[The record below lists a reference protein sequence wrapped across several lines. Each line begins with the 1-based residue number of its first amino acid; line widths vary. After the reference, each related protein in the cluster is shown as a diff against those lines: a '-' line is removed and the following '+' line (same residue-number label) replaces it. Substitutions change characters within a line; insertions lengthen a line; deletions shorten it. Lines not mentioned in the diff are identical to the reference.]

1 MKNIFKLFLLSFLVF
16 AVSCENEDDPR
27 FQDNPETGWI
37 EFASGSTTVAV
48 TSRTTTINIPV
59 TFTAPINLSDVTVNY
74 SINTVSGGAP
84 STVVTGLGTS
94 ITIVGNTNRANISLD
109 PLPDAVQ
116 QLIDNGDSVFE
127 ISLTSANRGIGIGL
141 ADGSATTTHTVNL
154 LCGGEPIPGDYVVD
168 MADSFGDGWQ
178 TDDANGGSGI
188 TVTLTDVNGDET
200 VIEVGM
206 CSPYA
211 AADGTFLRGPD
222 CTGPASTSFF
232 SATAIVT
239 IPPGTVGA
247 IWNFPGDW
255 YGEISFDI
263 TNPNGTVLYSAG
275 LNEPAG
281 ELAISYCI

>member
-16 AVSCENEDDPR
+16 AVSCENENDPR
-27 FQDNPETGWI
+27 FVDSPETGWI

-74 SINTVSGGAP
+74 SVTVVSGGTP
-84 STVVTGLGTS
+84 NTVVSGLGTS
-94 ITIVGNTNRANISLD
+94 INIVGNTNRANISLD

-116 QLIDNGDSVFE
+116 QLIDNGDSVFD
-127 ISLTSANRGIGIGL
+127 ITLTSATRGIGIGL
-141 ADGSATTTHTVNL
+141 ADGSANTTHTVNL
-154 LCGGEPIPGDYVVD
+154 LCGGEPIPGAYTVD
-168 MADSFGDGWQ
+168 MTDTWGDGWQ

-188 TVTLTDVNGDET
+188 TVTLTDVDGNET
-200 VIEVGM
+200 VVEVGL

-211 AADGTFLRGPD
+211 AAAGTFLVDGA
-222 CTGPASTSFF
+222 CTAGGTAG
-232 SATAIVT
+232 TAIIDV
-239 IPPGTVGA
+239 PAGTVGA

-255 YGEISFDI
+255 YGEIGFDI
-263 TNPNGTVLYSAG
+263 YNPNGTLLYSAG